1 MKQRVA
7 ILMYLCIPFFVISF
21 IVTLY
26 SHYLTDQQRVERISN
41 SLYSNDS
48 VYVEITTN
56 RQEPFNWNCFDDQKE
71 YTIFKEASDGDTK
84 VRGFFSKGAI
94 EKPPIL
100 EGRFFKASDFY
111 KHKKVAVV
119 GKAIKDKEYVLYEGE
134 KYRIIGRMGLDKPT
148 PLDQQTLINIDALEE
163 SKEGSTNYYVIDDY
177 SSMKNIKNQLH
188 NMLGKK
194 TAINIK
200 DKEEKGLNR
209 VMGTDK
215 QNQFVFYILLCV
227 VALTSSFISVY
238 WIHRK
243 TMLITIQQLIGFQ
256 QRKIL
261 KSLILQ
267 YLVASQLF
275 YLLGLLTGKLVL
287 PFSAAQTNIIIL
299 SYIIATAFGLGSF
312 LVAFKKKSY
321 ENIIKRLR

>member
-21 IVTLY
+21 IVALY

-41 SLYSNDS
+41 SLYSNVS
-48 VYVEITTN
+48 VYVEISTK
-56 RQEPFNWNCFDDQKE
+56 EPFNWNRFDDQKD

-84 VRGFFSKGAI
+84 VRGFFTKGPI
-94 EKPPIL
+94 EDPPIL
-100 EGRFFKASDFY
+100 EGRFFNSSDFY
-111 KHKKVAVV
+111 NHKKVAVV
-119 GKAIKDKEYVLYEGE
+119 GKAIKDREYFLYEGE
-134 KYRIIGRMGLDKPT
+134 KYRIIGRMGLEKPT

-163 SKEGSTNYYVIDDY
+163 SKEESMNYYVIDDY
-177 SSMKNIKNQLH
+177 SSMKNMKNQLH
-188 NMLGKK
+188 NMFDKK

-200 DKEEKGLNR
+200 DKEKKGLNR

-227 VALTSSFISVY
+227 IALTSSFISVY

-256 QRKIL
+256 QKEIL

-267 YLVASQLF
+267 YFVASQLF
-275 YLLGLLTGKLVL
+275 YLLGLLTGKLIL
-287 PFSAAQTNIIIL
+287 PFSAAQINIIIL
-299 SYIIATAFGLGSF
+299 SYIIATAFGVGSF
-312 LVAFKKKSY
+312 LVAFKNKSY
-321 ENIIKRLR
+321 KNIIKRLR

>member
-7 ILMYLCIPFFVISF
+7 ILIYLCIPFFIISF
-21 IVTLY
+21 IVALY
-26 SHYLTDQQRVERISN
+26 SHYLTNQQRVERISN
-41 SLYSNDS
+41 SLYSNIS
-48 VYVEITTN
+48 VYVEISTKD
-56 RQEPFNWNCFDDQKE
+56 PFNWNNFDDQKE

-84 VRGFFSKGAI
+84 VRGFFSKDPI
-94 EKPPIL
+94 EEPPIL
-100 EGRFFKASDFY
+100 EGRFFKSSDFY
-111 KHKKVAVV
+111 NHKKVAVV
-119 GKAIKDKEYVLYEGE
+119 GKVIKDREYFLYKGE
-134 KYRIIGRMGLDKPT
+134 KYRIIGRMGLEKPT

-163 SKEGSTNYYVIDDY
+163 SKEESKNYYVIDDY
-177 SSMKNIKNQLH
+177 SSMKNMKNQLQ

-215 QNQFVFYILLCV
+215 QNQFVFYILLCIV
-227 VALTSSFISVY
+227 GLTSTFISVY

-261 KSLILQ
+261 KSLIFQ
-267 YLVASQLF
+267 YLAASQLF
-275 YLLGLLTGKLVL
+275 YLLGLFTGKLV
-287 PFSAAQTNIIIL
+287 FSFSDEQTNIIIL
-299 SYIIATAFGLGSF
+299 SYIIATTFGLGTF
-312 LVAFKKKSY
+312 LVAFKNKSY